1 MQEKT
6 LKKVWYGSI
15 VLYIGT
21 LAFAFGYNL
30 YTKDYHS
37 VGMAFV
43 AVLTPCIVPLIFKL
57 CHWNKVVRNL
67 YFVQCFYIFCQCVGR
82 FTECLSHLWFR
93 QNTSFF
99 QWMADCNSRF
109 QSKREFTIFL
119 IFINAVNM
127 AVAQL
132 WEFYEYAMLI
142 FFKNDCINHYT
153 QGVHDSITD
162 MLCAAV
168 AGICLTVFLVLYYKN
183 GRRSFFVNIYEKFYD
198 RNIGR

>member
-57 CHWNKVVRNL
+57 CHWNKVYEIYILSNVFTYFASVWGGSLNAYRIYGFDKILHFSSGWLIATAAVVL
-67 YFVQCFYIFCQCVGR
+67 Y
-82 FTECLSHLWFR
+82 
-93 QNTSFF
+93 
-99 QWMADCNSRF
+99 
-109 QSKREFTIFL
+109 FTIFL

-162 MLCAAV
+162 MLCATV
-168 AGICLTVFLVLYYKN
+168 AGIGLTVFLVLYYKN

-198 RNIGR
+198 RNVGK

>member
-57 CHWNKVVRNL
+57 CHWNKVYEIYILSNVFTYFASVWGGSLNAYRIYGFDKILHFSSGWLIATAAVVL
-67 YFVQCFYIFCQCVGR
+67 Y
-82 FTECLSHLWFR
+82 
-93 QNTSFF
+93 
-99 QWMADCNSRF
+99 
-109 QSKREFTIFL
+109 FTIFL